1 MSSPPILDEIQ
12 VITPYDH
19 TSFLDERHSHRI
31 WPSDSTRAAGFPA
44 EEDQGT
50 SFEPFQV
57 ETRKFHINTLPPT
70 PLKLFQL
77 FLPIS
82 LVEKWVVYTR
92 SCVSSLKMNGWI
104 DSWKTEMKRTSR
116 LHKWEGPTA
125 SEVMTMIAVLI
136 YMGVHKEEKIR
147 SYWESPK
154 PGIQRAEHSFVKFI
168 SYDTFQLIHR
178 HLRPFDHTQVD
189 ETAPLPKVF
198 QGVEEWAE
206 HIQAVSMQL
215 FRPGSHLAIDECI
228 VRYTGRSDAITT
240 IKSKPDPVG
249 FKIWVIAQLGF
260 FIHWLW
266 HIKDAEHGAVGV
278 EISTQILSSQ
288 PSQPSQA
295 RPRKR
300 RKVSAKAAEE
310 APDIEDDDEAVNSTQ
325 AVVIGLTKTLPKSAY
340 HVFVD
345 NLFSSPPLF
354 RNLRKQGYGAT
365 GTARANSGI
374 HEELVRDKND
384 DGKVKKKYEFNAV
397 KAIPTPDNQVLTS
410 DTFG

>member
-12 VITPYDH
+12 VVTSYDDK
-19 TSFLDERHSHRI
+19 SFLDERHSRRI
-31 WPSDSTRAAGFPA
+31 WPDDSTRATVFPA

-57 ETRKFHINTLPPT
+57 ETREFHINTLPPT

-82 LVEKWVVYTR
+82 LVEKWVVYTKIW
-92 SCVSSLKMNGWI
+92 VSWLKMNGWI
-104 DSWKTEMKRTSR
+104 DSWKTEMKRTSK

-125 SEVMTMIAVLI
+125 SEVMTTIAVLI
-136 YMGVHKEEKIR
+136 YMGVHKEKSIR

-154 PGIQRAEHSFVKFI
+154 PGAQRAEHSFVKFI
-168 SYDTFQLIHR
+168 SYDNFQLIHR

-189 ETAPLPKVF
+189 ETAPLPRVF
-198 QGVEEWAE
+198 QGVEEWSE

-228 VRYTGRSDAITT
+228 IRYTGRSDVTTT

-266 HIKDAEHGAVGV
+266 HIKDAEHGAVGI
-278 EISTQILSSQ
+278 EISAQILSSQ
-288 PSQPSQA
+288 PSQA
-295 RPRKR
+295 RRRKR
-300 RKVSAKAAEE
+300 RKVSDKAAEE
-310 APDIEDDDEAVNSTQ
+310 IHDIEYNNEAVNSTQ
-325 AVVIGLTKTLPKSAY
+325 AVVVGLTKTLPKSTY

-365 GTARANSGI
+365 GTARMNSGI
-374 HEELVRDKND
+374 SKELVKDKND
-384 DGKVKKKYEFNAV
+384 DGRVKKMYEFNAV
-397 KAIPTPDNQVLTS
+397 KAIPTLDNQVLAS
-410 DTFG
+410 DAFG